1 MAKTKKTLSEAEKI
15 IEAIA
20 PDSYAPLS
28 AEALKTKIRTGSA
41 TFYDVFM
48 YSVTLQGLDVSRGVV
63 ETNKNNQK
71 FLDIVAEYGKDQD
84 GMSIKNFIKQYNALD
99 SKNLLDENY
108 WETTRDLDSLRN
120 RILSK
125 GRTKVENNVSTTLIS
140 LDTLVYGLAPA
151 SVKGEYREQLKGSD
165 KPALRQWQFLAQ
177 DRKVKKFKR
186 LPNKPVDA
194 IGPIIKGISQIPNND
209 MKSALLLQL
218 LHPGRNVSHYEITMS
233 KEVSEAR
240 VNKAGESTAIR
251 PYIAEETIDGLKKYT
266 LNVPLD
272 ASEAKTAGGSGRK
285 YTYERVVPGDI
296 LQIILGEQYKNA
308 QKEKRKFLFK
318 NNINGTS
325 VHTSVK
331 NYIAPQLKSL
341 ESVMGREFTGGS
353 DIRKMAI
360 ISMITGTDN
369 KMATH
374 LLSGH
379 ELTQALSRELSSD
392 ILATNYFTP
401 FGLDPYKTDATMKL
415 HEHYIASLL
424 GFDNLLD
431 IIGPEGANIDSGKLS
446 IDAQIDVVKPGDK
459 VALEAINKLT
469 EIKNSQLNSTQKED
483 KKKRIETKNEEANKT
498 TELMSEEKKTKIEK
512 VRKEGAEAKR
522 GTKQAEKDTLIL
534 DGEIDDIK
542 NEKQNVVEKESQEYG
557 DKVSNEMD
565 EYYKNKPGWKK
576 NEKGNWVKDT
586 SNIGHNMGPK
596 LSIAAPIA
604 GLVGYGL
611 FTAPGETIASEVAS
625 TTAYTGVKT
634 TGASLAKTLGGIGLR
649 KTGIATLTAVNPAA
663 GLGAIAAGEAFFPTE
678 AADSEMPSEIQR
690 LYDLGAT
697 PDEAYALQEYGTME
711 AQMEAK
717 NLQDEKTR
725 EARTEA
731 IQMGELF

>member
-1 MAKTKKTLSEAEKI
+1 MAKKKTLSEAEKI
-15 IEAIA
+15 VEAIA
-20 PDSYAPLS
+20 PDNYRPLS
-28 AEALKTKIRTGSA
+28 MEALTTKIRTGSA
-41 TFYDVFM
+41 TFYDVLM
-48 YSVTLQGLDVSRGVV
+48 YNVNLQGLDVSKGVV
-63 ETNKNNQK
+63 EFNKNNQK
-71 FLDIVAEYGKDQD
+71 FLDIVAEYGKDRD
-84 GMSIKNFIKQYNALD
+84 GMSLKNFIKYYNALN

-108 WETTRDLDSLRN
+108 WETTKDLDSFRN
-120 RILSK
+120 RILPK
-125 GRTKVENNVSTTLIS
+125 GRTKVENHVSTTLIS
-140 LDTLVYGLAPA
+140 LDTLVFGLAPA

-165 KPALRQWQFLAQ
+165 KSGLKKWQFLAQ
-177 DRKVKKFKR
+177 DRKVKKFTR
-186 LPNKPVDA
+186 LPDKPVDA
-194 IGPIIKGISQIPNND
+194 IGPIIKGISQISNPD

-218 LHPGRNVSHYEITMS
+218 LHPGRNISHYEITMS
-233 KEVSEAR
+233 KEVSESR

-251 PYIAEETIDGLKKYT
+251 PYIAEEIIDGVKKYT

-272 ASEAKTAGGSGRK
+272 ASEAKAAGGSGRK

-308 QKEKRKFLFK
+308 QKENRKFLFK
-318 NNINGTS
+318 NNINSTS
-325 VHTSVK
+325 VYTAVK
-331 NYIAPQLKSL
+331 DHITPQLKPL

-360 ISMITGTDN
+360 ISMITGTNN

-379 ELTQALSRELSSD
+379 ELTQALARELSSD

-446 IDAQIDVVKPGDK
+446 IDAQIDVVKPGDRA
-459 VALEAINKLT
+459 ALETINKPT
-469 EIKNSQLNSTQKED
+469 VIKNSQLNSAQKED
-483 KKKRIETKNEEANKT
+483 KSKRIETKNEEANKT
-498 TELMSEEKKTKIEK
+498 AELMSEEKKTKIAK

-522 GTKQAEKDTLIL
+522 ETKQAEKDTLIL

-542 NEKQNVVEKESQEYG
+542 NEKQNVIDKESQEYG

-586 SNIGHNMGPK
+586 SNIGHNRGPK
-596 LSIAAPIA
+596 LSVAAPVA

-611 FTAPGETIASEVAS
+611 LTAPSETVASEVAS
-625 TTAYTGVKT
+625 TATYTGVRT
-634 TGASLAKTLGGIGLR
+634 TGASLARTLGGIGLQ
-649 KTGIATLTAVNPAA
+649 KTGIATLSAVNPVA

-678 AADSEMPSEIQR
+678 AADTEMPSEIQR
-690 LYDLGAT
+690 LYDLGST
-697 PDEAYALQEYGTME
+697 PEEAYALRDYGTME
-711 AQMEAK
+711 EQMEAK